1 MTRREL
7 LARTSCGFGLAAV
20 AGIMEGA
27 EANPL
32 LPKPAPL
39 PAKAKSVIYL
49 HMHGGVSHVDT
60 FDPKPELTRNTGKP
74 LSAELAKLI
83 KTSFIHDPSKAIL
96 RGTPWEFRPGGTCG
110 TPVSDLYPNVRN
122 LMDDIAVIRSCYGD
136 QFDHAPAIYLRSTGS
151 QL

>member
-7 LARTSCGFGLAAV
+7 LARTGCGFGLAAV

-60 FDPKPELTRNTGKP
+60 FDPKPELTKYTGKP
-74 LSAELAKLI
+74 LSAELAKII

-96 RGTPWEFRPGGTCG
+96 RGSPWEFRPGGQSG
-110 TPVSDLYPNVRN
+110 RDLH
-122 LMDDIAVIRSCYGD
+122 AVPSAHQGCSS
-136 QFDHAPAIYLRSTGS
+136 STSEDRLPEPHGA
-151 QL
+151 

>member
-7 LARTSCGFGLAAV
+7 LARSSCGFGLTAL

-27 EANPL
+27 ETNPL

-39 PAKAKSVIYL
+39 AARAKSVIYL

-60 FDPKPELTRNTGKP
+60 FDPKPELTKYTGKP
-74 LSAELAKLI
+74 LSAELAKII

-96 RGTPWEFRPGGTCG
+96 RGSPWEFRPGGKSG
-110 TPVSDLYPNVRN
+110 LPVSDLFPHPVSYT
-122 LMDDIAVIRSCYGD
+122 
-136 QFDHAPAIYLRSTGS
+136 HLRAHETPEH
-151 QL
+151 LVCRLL